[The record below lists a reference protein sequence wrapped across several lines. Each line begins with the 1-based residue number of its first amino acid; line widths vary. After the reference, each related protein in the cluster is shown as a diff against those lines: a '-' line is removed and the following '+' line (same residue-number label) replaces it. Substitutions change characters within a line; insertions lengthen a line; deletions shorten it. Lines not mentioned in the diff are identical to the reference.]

1 MFDENIIVDGNQSNE
16 NELKEQSDFNNCENK
31 EDVTSEGTDLK

>member
-1 MFDENIIVDGNQSNE
+1 MAEQKKTFIENKKQIMRQN
-16 NELKEQSDFNNCENK
+16 ENK